1 MKKFFPEDFY
11 LRKGKTMKETKVL
24 VCLIIT
30 LLIPSQLLAA
40 GDKRPF
46 DPAFAA
52 DQEIITSESIQFESQ
67 QFQRMGDWLI
77 ARDQVETKRLE
88 KQQAQDVFDRTRNLH
103 QKGLATDVELAQA
116 EYGVQQADSAL
127 EIALS
132 QLRMHKA
139 NGLKSR
145 FLLLGA
151 GNPGE
156 DYRLEVAMTQKQ
168 AQQETGKIF
177 ESQLSGARAGVRFWT
192 MQVER
197 DRKLFEK
204 RLIKKSQLERSELIL
219 KMSQEQLAT
228 IGHKISSNKLTI
240 QGLEKTIRALSEG

>member
-1 MKKFFPEDFY
+1 
-11 LRKGKTMKETKVL
+11 MKETKVL
-24 VCLIIT
+24 IFFIAT
-30 LLIPSQLLAA
+30 LLIPNQLLAA
-40 GDKRPF
+40 GDVRPF

-52 DQEIITSESIQFESQ
+52 DQEVITTKSIQHESQ
-67 QFQRMGDWLI
+67 QFHRLGEWLI
-77 ARDQVETKRLE
+77 ARDQAETKRLE
-88 KQQAQDVFDRTRNLH
+88 KQQAQDVLDRTRNLH
-103 QKGLATDVELAQA
+103 QKGLATDVELARA
-116 EYGVQQADSAL
+116 EYGVQQADSEL

-132 QLRMHKA
+132 QQRMHKA

-156 DYRLEVAMTQKQ
+156 DYRLEVAMAQKQ

-219 KMSQEQLAT
+219 KMSQEQLST
-228 IGHKISSNKLTI
+228 IGHKITTNKLAV
-240 QGLEKTIRALSEG
+240 QGVEKTIRALSEG

>member
-1 MKKFFPEDFY
+1 
-11 LRKGKTMKETKVL
+11 MKETKVL
-24 VCLIIT
+24 IFFITT
-30 LLIPSQLLAA
+30 LLIPTQLMAA
-40 GDKRPF
+40 GDMRPF

-52 DQEIITSESIQFESQ
+52 DQEIITSKSIQFESQ
-67 QFQRMGDWLI
+67 QFQRMGEWLI

-88 KQQAQDVFDRTRNLH
+88 KLQAQDVLDRTRNLH
-103 QKGLATDVELAQA
+103 QKGLATDIELAQA

-132 QLRMHKA
+132 QQRLHKS
-139 NGLKSR
+139 NGMKSK

-151 GNPGE
+151 GNPDG
-156 DYRLEVAMTQKQ
+156 DFRLEVAQ
-168 AQQETGKIF
+168 AQKVVHEETEKIF
-177 ESQLSGARAGVRFWT
+177 QSQLNGARAGVRFWT

-219 KMSQEQLAT
+219 KMSQEQLST
-228 IGHKISSNKLTI
+228 IGHKITTNKLAI
-240 QGLEKTIRALSEG
+240 QGVEKTIRALSEG